1 MNDWLLAGLSVLTGA
16 VASYV
21 WQRRV
26 GAGELAKANRSREEA
41 EAGRLTLDAALK
53 AKCEENQR
61 LRRDVGEELKRQ
73 ADQFREEILA
83 LNGRID
89 EGDRKIQAEREQKE
103 ELSKRLAA
111 AEEARKS
118 NERFLKE
125 REEQYRKTL
134 EQGSAQFKELAQ
146 KILEDRER
154 KLKEDATN
162 PLNALVAQL
171 KLDINNLK
179 SQITSSDEKSATT
192 HTDLVHRITN
202 LVTQTNRVTEQANNL
217 AGAIRGDSRLMG
229 EWGEIQLK
237 RIMDMSQMVEGTDY
251 TYQETFRDDETG
263 RRSKR
268 TDFVVKMPGDRSL
281 IIDSKCTI
289 AAAERYHAATDDA
302 ARAEAQADIVA
313 SVKVHVDEIRAA
325 DYLSSVKSAFPCVL
339 MYIPME
345 EVYMLAMKATVVVSG
360 ERELLRDYARR
371 HNVVFVNSASVI
383 PVVRL
388 IEMMWN
394 VDRTEKNRQETI
406 RAAEELLQRANDFVK
421 EFLSVGDAFKNV
433 FDRYEA
439 AKGRLIDGHGGQSI
453 AKSVTKLVRLGVQP
467 KTRSG
472 KTYELVAPI
481 AEEV

>member
-1 MNDWLLAGLSVLTGA
+1 
-16 VASYV
+16 
-21 WQRRV
+21 
-26 GAGELAKANRSREEA
+26 
-41 EAGRLTLDAALK
+41 
-53 AKCEENQR
+53 
-61 LRRDVGEELKRQ
+61 
-73 ADQFREEILA
+73 
-83 LNGRID
+83 
-89 EGDRKIQAEREQKE
+89 
-103 ELSKRLAA
+103 
-111 AEEARKS
+111 
-118 NERFLKE
+118 
-125 REEQYRKTL
+125 
-134 EQGSAQFKELAQ
+134 
-146 KILEDRER
+146 
-154 KLKEDATN
+154 
-162 PLNALVAQL
+162 
-171 KLDINNLK
+171 
-179 SQITSSDEKSATT
+179 
-192 HTDLVHRITN
+192 
-202 LVTQTNRVTEQANNL
+202 
-217 AGAIRGDSRLMG
+217 
-229 EWGEIQLK
+229 
-237 RIMDMSQMVEGTDY
+237 
-251 TYQETFRDDETG
+251 
-263 RRSKR
+263 
-268 TDFVVKMPGDRSL
+268 MPGDRTL

-289 AAAERYHAATDDA
+289 AAAERYHAAADDE
-302 ARAEAQADIVA
+302 ARAEAQADIVT
-313 SVKVHVDEIRAA
+313 SVKCHVDEIKAA

-345 EVYMLAMKATVVVSG
+345 EVYMLAMKATIAVSG